1 MKKVLSKIGRKKNFS
16 YNRRREQ
23 ICENLS
29 SPLLFII
36 FMKESKFQNGLIKN
50 IKKNFPDSIVLKT
63 NPNYIQGI
71 PDLIILYKDKW
82 VALECKRSEKAHH
95 QPNQEY
101 YISKMNSMSYASFVY
116 PENERR
122 VLDEM
127 ESALRSSR
135 RSRISK
141 SK

>member
-1 MKKVLSKIGRKKNFS
+1 MKKFYKKLVVEKTFPIIGEKVNIRNF
-16 YNRRREQ
+16 Y
-23 ICENLS
+23 IS
-29 SPLLFII
+29 SIFYYI

-71 PDLIILYKDKW
+71 PDLIILYRDKW
-82 VALECKRSEKAHH
+82 VALECKKSEKAHH

-127 ESALRSSR
+127 ESALRDSR
-135 RSRISK
+135 RPRISK

>member
-1 MKKVLSKIGRKKNFS
+1 MCQKRTKYRTCKTRLTEYFCRIFLLKNCLKKVKN
-16 YNRRREQ
+16 
-23 ICENLS
+23 
-29 SPLLFII
+29 
-36 FMKESKFQNGLIKN
+36 
-50 IKKNFPDSIVLKT
+50 NFPDSVILKT
-63 NPNYIQGI
+63 DPNYIQGF

-82 VALECKRSEKAHH
+82 VALECKKSEKAHH

-127 ESALRSSR
+127 ESALRGSR
-135 RSRISK
+135 RARISK

>member
-1 MKKVLSKIGRKKNFS
+1 MKIRKKNH
-16 YNRRREQ
+16 
-23 ICENLS
+23 IS
-29 SPLLFII
+29 SFFLLY
-36 FMKESKFQNGLIKN
+36 FMKESKFQHNLIKKVKN
-50 IKKNFPDSIVLKT
+50 NFPDSVILKT
-63 NPNYIQGI
+63 DPNYIQGF

-82 VALECKRSEKAHH
+82 VALECKRNEKAHH
-95 QPNQEY
+95 QPNQDY
-101 YISKMNSMSYASFVY
+101 YIHKLNSMSYASFVY

-127 ESALRSSR
+127 ESALRDSR